1 MASNMQPHTSAGRA
15 VGSDMEPSARS
26 PWLLPVLFV
35 GVFMVILD
43 VFVVMVAAPSLAA
56 DLHASA
62 SEIQWVVA
70 AYLLAYAMT
79 LITGGRLGDIVGRR
93 RMLRAG
99 FVVFSAAS
107 ALCAAAPTPT
117 ALIAARV
124 LQGLGSAAM
133 WPQVL
138 SIVQVEFAPPER
150 PRAFA
155 LQGMVQG
162 FASIA
167 GQIVGGG
174 LISLDLLGLGWR
186 WVFLVNVPVG
196 VVAVAAAGR
205 VVPESRS
212 PAAHRLDLPGV
223 ALATLAL
230 GLLMFPIVQGRE
242 LGWPWWTA
250 ALLAGAAPVGAA
262 FLAWERRVVAGGRS
276 PLLDLRLFVQRG
288 FRIGVA
294 AAVALFVVPSFFLF
308 LALYLQEGG
317 GASPIESGVAFV
329 PLATAYVA
337 ASLLGPRVGAA
348 RMDALPVAGGVV
360 IAAGMGTTIAALAI
374 AGPSFLAG
382 LIVVAVIPVGIGM
395 GLSVPPLIGLV
406 LRSVATDDAGA
417 ASGTLV
423 TAQQV
428 GNALGVAVVGAVF
441 FGRLG
446 GGSGPGAYGGAF
458 EAAAAVQGGLALVAA
473 ALVSR
478 TRARETASAPGRAGG
493 CRGGGEAAL
502 TSAATPG

>member
-1 MASNMQPHTSAGRA
+1 MGPHTTNR
-15 VGSDMEPSARS
+15 
-26 PWLLPVLFV
+26 WLLPVLYV

-43 VFVVMVAAPSLAA
+43 VFIVMVAAPSIST
-56 DLHASA
+56 DLHTS
-62 SEIQWVVA
+62 SSDIQWVVA

-79 LITGGRLGDIVGRR
+79 LITGGRLGDIAGRR
-93 RMLRAG
+93 RLFRAG
-99 FVVFSAAS
+99 LVVFTTAS
-107 ALCAAAPTPT
+107 ALCAAAPTPAT
-117 ALIAARV
+117 LIAARV
-124 LQGLGSAAM
+124 VQALGSAAM

-138 SIVQVEFAPPER
+138 SIIQVEFAPAER

-155 LQGMVQG
+155 LLGVVQG
-162 FASIA
+162 AASIA

-196 VVAVAAAGR
+196 LAALIASGR

-212 PAAHRLDLPGV
+212 PVAHRLDVPGV

-230 GLLMFPIVQGRE
+230 ALLMFPIVEGRD
-242 LGWPWWTA
+242 LGWPWWA
-250 ALLAGAAPVGAA
+250 GALLVAAVPAGAA
-262 FLAWERRVVAGGRS
+262 FLAWERRVVAAGRS
-276 PLLDLRLFVQRG
+276 PLIELRLFAERG

-308 LALYLQEGG
+308 LGLYLQDGG
-317 GASPIESGVAFV
+317 GVTPIESGVAFA
-329 PLATAYVA
+329 PLAAAFVG

-348 RMDALPVAGGVV
+348 RIDRLPVVGG
-360 IAAGMGTTIAALAI
+360 IAIALGMSTTIAALAVSGD
-374 AGPSFLAG
+374 AFLPG

-395 GLSVPPLIGLV
+395 GLSVPPLINLV
-406 LRSVATDDAGA
+406 LRSVATDDAGS

-428 GNALGVAVVGAVF
+428 GNALGVALVGAVF

-446 GGSGPGAYGGAF
+446 DGTATGPYGAAF
-458 EAAAAVQGGLALVAA
+458 ATACAVQGALALLAA
-473 ALVSR
+473 ALVWRVGAHATARAARGPVALGSR
-478 TRARETASAPGRAGG
+478 T
-493 CRGGGEAAL
+493 AA
-502 TSAATPG
+502 